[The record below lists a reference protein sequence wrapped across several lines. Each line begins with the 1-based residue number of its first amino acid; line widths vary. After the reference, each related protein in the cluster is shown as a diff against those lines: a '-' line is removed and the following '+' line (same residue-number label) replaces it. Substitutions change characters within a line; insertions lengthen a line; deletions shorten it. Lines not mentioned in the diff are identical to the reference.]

1 MAHPLSTS
9 YESSQLSFD
18 GSTKEKS
25 RQRAVQLKHE
35 ILLDLQIMPRV
46 SNHPTLLAS
55 FVPVLS
61 IANRVPLN
69 LSISPFDW
77 GWCGL
82 VWMCL
87 VWKIWNISS
96 IIFPLNWQLLSV
108 RIWLDEYKHSENCDK
123 ELSPFVWSRLLVKQ
137 SFRPTWSVCLL
148 LSKWSYF
155 SSSINEAGRLWQSL
169 SVQMGW
175 TLWTFHQKSLEQ
187 SNVLELHI
195 STPGEISRIV
205 QFTHSFLPSN
215 NGR

>member
-1 MAHPLSTS
+1 MAHPLSAS

-108 RIWLDEYKHSENCDK
+108 RIWLEEYKHSENWQRAFTVRLESIASK
-123 ELSPFVWSRLLVKQ
+123 AVVSPYMERVSIIVKMKLFLIFDQWSGPIMTITIRSNWLDIMDISPKVAGAVQ
-137 SFRPTWSVCLL
+137 CFR
-148 LSKWSYF
+148 
-155 SSSINEAGRLWQSL
+155 A
-169 SVQMGW
+169 
-175 TLWTFHQKSLEQ
+175 
-187 SNVLELHI
+187 
-195 STPGEISRIV
+195 
-205 QFTHSFLPSN
+205 TH
-215 NGR
+215 